1 MKIIAYLKSTMRLAT
16 ALFLSVFA
24 LVVVFGL
31 GTAGYYQWQKIQAK
45 EYETAKTWTSDLN
58 SILQFSLNARTKM
71 VDGRLHIIVTTDSL
85 PPYMKYQRIAARQD
99 ENKGLYLNFVDKDG
113 FKVFSKSIPLSSM
126 TNIVD
131 ATGKAVGLNFEA
143 DEYLDVAKYA
153 SFSKLDVQWNLSTE
167 LPAATAPT
175 EASTETGADHCA
187 PNLTKE
193 ERLKRLSTYGK
204 LRQTGNGAY
213 SVGHRSVVFFTH
225 DNSLLNCE

>member
-85 PPYMKYQRIAARQD
+85 PPYMKYQRIAATPRREQR
-99 ENKGLYLNFVDKDG
+99 V
-113 FKVFSKSIPLSSM
+113 I
-126 TNIVD
+126 
-131 ATGKAVGLNFEA
+131 FE
-143 DEYLDVAKYA
+143 
-153 SFSKLDVQWNLSTE
+153 FRGQGRVQ
-167 LPAATAPT
+167 
-175 EASTETGADHCA
+175 
-187 PNLTKE
+187 
-193 ERLKRLSTYGK
+193 
-204 LRQTGNGAY
+204 
-213 SVGHRSVVFFTH
+213 
-225 DNSLLNCE
+225 SLLEVYPAQQHDQHR